1 MWQRENNKTCLYFVC
16 MVDVLKKLPG
26 TLTASPFVNPKC
38 FPWEWEN
45 QWNELTKVNTTLIN
59 IQTRH
64 H

>member
-1 MWQRENNKTCLYFVC
+1 MCLYFVC

-59 IQTRH
+59 IQIRH